1 METHFGLLDALPGV
15 NGSHQ
20 GVQDMLVYMRNV
32 RHALY
37 VRCSYALL
45 IAFNAELGPRGAL
58 SSGHLLLLLAAL
70 CLMEARE
77 GKIADP
83 DSRHDVLPLIRYW
96 YVLIATVDNGRDS
109 TLKYIRFT
117 GRSPSEAQSTK
128 RQLRCED
135 L

>member
-1 METHFGLLDALPGV
+1 MEAHFGLLDALTGV
-15 NGSHQ
+15 NGSHR
-20 GVQDMLVYMRNV
+20 GVQNMLVHMKNV
-32 RHALY
+32 RHVLY
-37 VRCSYALL
+37 VRWSYALL
-45 IAFNAELGPRGAL
+45 IAFDAELGPRGAL

-96 YVLIATVDNGRDS
+96 YVLIAAVDNRRDS

-117 GRSPSEAQSTK
+117 GRSPSEAQCTK
-128 RQLRCED
+128 RQSRCKD